1 MASQA
6 FDKII
11 KENLTASFLNLLKE
25 LLGLELTETIRLE
38 GLKHTSLRREVDF
51 LAKAK
56 TVQGEQFILHIE
68 FQTHDEKA
76 MVYRMAEYAGVL
88 LRHYQ
93 IPIKQFVV
101 YLGEKESKMQNSLSS
116 KEVISGFNLI
126 SLNHYSYKKFL
137 GSQAP
142 EVIVLGILSD
152 FEGRDDKE
160 VSRDIIQRL
169 HDLSLD
175 KVTLEKHIDQLEI
188 LSNLRNL
195 NEVSTKRLKTCHL
208 P

>member
-1 MASQA
+1 
-6 FDKII
+6 
-11 KENLTASFLNLLKE
+11 
-25 LLGLELTETIRLE
+25 
-38 GLKHTSLRREVDF
+38 
-51 LAKAK
+51 
-56 TVQGEQFILHIE
+56 
-68 FQTHDEKA
+68 
-76 MVYRMAEYAGVL
+76 MAEYAGVL

-195 NEVSTKRLKTCHL
+195 NEVVYQTIKDMPFTIDISKSRFYQEGVSQGKELGKELGRELGQEKEKLMMIQRMLREGMEIELIAKISEVSPTFVKKVQEELFSNE
-208 P
+208 